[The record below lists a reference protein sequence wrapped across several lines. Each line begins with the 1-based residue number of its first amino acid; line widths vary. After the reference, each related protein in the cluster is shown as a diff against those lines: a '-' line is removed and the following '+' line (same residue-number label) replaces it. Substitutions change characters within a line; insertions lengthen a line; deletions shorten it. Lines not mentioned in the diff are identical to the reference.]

1 MILFSKAGNRNCPLV
16 QRHGVALQALE
27 IALFKVICPNTS
39 AKSPHHATAAW
50 TAAGSSFQTFS
61 ASPDCPCLLPGQICS
76 RAFEEAHLALTP
88 SLNLD
93 GYLLDFSLCQWC
105 S

>member
-27 IALFKVICPNTS
+27 IALSKVICPNTS

-50 TAAGSSFQTFS
+50 TAAAIVLPKPPPPALIAHAIFLGKF
-61 ASPDCPCLLPGQICS
+61 APALL
-76 RAFEEAHLALTP
+76 RKLT
-88 SLNLD
+88 
-93 GYLLDFSLCQWC
+93 
-105 S
+105 